1 MDTNKYYEKLKSI
14 PYPDRPKKPV
24 FPCAAATSKQ
34 LRSYADEVD
43 VFTKARAEWLEKHKI
58 FTEKQSEIYA
68 EFKAELLKELGIE
81 NNPKAELLYSIA
93 WHKGHSGGLC
103 DIWSEACDLVDLIK

>member
-14 PYPDRPKKPV
+14 PYPDYTERQKKPT
-24 FPCAAATSKQ
+24 FPNAT
-34 LRSYADEVD
+34 ATPE
-43 VFTKARAEWLEKHKI
+43 EWLEKHKI
-58 FTEKQSEIYA
+58 FTEKQSKIYA
-68 EFKAELLKELGIE
+68 EFKAELLKELDIE

-93 WHKGHSGGLC
+93 WEKGHSGGLC